1 MAYFVYGLFNL
12 LMVVLTSTNFLMS
25 LDEVLLAWAANVAII
40 FFGCVPRSDCLAI
53 YWSLILSIAK

>member
-1 MAYFVYGLFNL
+1 
-12 LMVVLTSTNFLMS
+12 MVVLTGTNFLMS